1 MDYSSSTN
9 FMYARDLSIA
19 YCARKVSFS
28 LQTILETKRD
38 DLLCDS
44 SSILLNDELIYPIPL
59 LFSDY
64 LRLRD
69 FLFLKAEKL
78 FPTVNGNQYY
88 PCSFHKRT
96 QKILAEAGVKT
107 IPSNPKSMSEEQ
119 LQALESMR
127 FRIQRQRDQMIL
139 AVTLCSFLGMR
150 PSAVARLE
158 KRDIDFGA
166 RLLLLR
172 ETKSQEDQKLP
183 MISFLIQPLERYTSH
198 LADSQSPLFV
208 NTQGAKWERRDVA
221 VAVSRYAAEHGI
233 HNVTPRKLRAS
244 LGATLSRMKIEPA
257 LTAVILRHRDPAT
270 ALRHYNSR
278 ELDDARQCLE
288 GVKILTDAQLNQEY
302 MQESNRMYT
311 LVGGEK

>member
-19 YCARKVSFS
+19 YCARKMSLS
-28 LQTILETKRD
+28 LQNILETKRD
-38 DLLCDS
+38 DLLYDS
-44 SSILLNDELIYPIPL
+44 TSILLGDELIYPIPH
-59 LFSDY
+59 LFLDF

-69 FLFLKAEKL
+69 YLFPKAEKL

-88 PCSFHKRT
+88 PCSFHKRM
-96 QKILAEAGVKT
+96 QKILAEAGAKT
-107 IPSNPKSMSEEQ
+107 TPSNPKSMSEEQ
-119 LQALESMR
+119 LQALENMR
-127 FRIQRQRDQMIL
+127 FHIQRQRDQMVL

-150 PSAVARLE
+150 PSEVARLE

-166 RLLLLR
+166 RLLRLR

-183 MISFLIQPLERYTSH
+183 MLSILVQPLERYTSH

-208 NTQGAKWERRDVA
+208 NNQGAKWERRDVA

-233 HNVTPRKLRAS
+233 KNVTPQKLRAT
-244 LGATLSRMKIEPA
+244 LGATLSRLKIEPA
-257 LTAVILRHRDPAT
+257 LTAVILRHRDAAT

-278 ELDDARQCLE
+278 ELEDARQCLE
-288 GVKILTDAQLNQEY
+288 GVKILTDAQLHQAYAREFD
-302 MQESNRMYT
+302 RMYT
-311 LVGGEK
+311 LGGG